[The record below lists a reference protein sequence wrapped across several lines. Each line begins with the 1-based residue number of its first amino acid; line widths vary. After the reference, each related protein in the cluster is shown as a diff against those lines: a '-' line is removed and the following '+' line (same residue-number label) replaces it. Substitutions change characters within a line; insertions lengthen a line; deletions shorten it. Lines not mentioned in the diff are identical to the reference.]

1 MERKLRVIDHH
12 TGVIKFWG
20 PGPQIH
26 QSQRESTAWFRALL
40 RSPTKSTVDVLVD
53 WSCFLVFFWLVT
65 FVLLFSSAFFLHC
78 LASSSLLFC
87 SFASS
92 RSLLLCS
99 SLLAYFFFLDS
110 LRFLLFNCSQHSVII
125 RAVALLFRPGFLF
138 LLVCAVG

>member
-1 MERKLRVIDHH
+1 MERKLRMIDHH

-92 RSLLLCS
+92 CSLLLCS
-99 SLLAYFFFLDS
+99 HFFSLACLFFSFWTLYASFS
-110 LRFLLFNCSQHSVII
+110 LIAASTASS
-125 RAVALLFRPGFLF
+125 
-138 LLVCAVG
+138 